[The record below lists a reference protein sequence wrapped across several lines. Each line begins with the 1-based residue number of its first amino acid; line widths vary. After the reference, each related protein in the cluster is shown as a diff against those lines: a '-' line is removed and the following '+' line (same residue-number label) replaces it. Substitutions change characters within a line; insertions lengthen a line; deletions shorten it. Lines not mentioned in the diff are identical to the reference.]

1 MPILDRQILFSD
13 AQSITGTS
21 ATASTDTIDN
31 GPFYTGNTARDLGVG
46 EDVYL
51 QVTVT
56 GVTGTSPTVSIVIQT
71 DDNEAFSSP
80 TAIATYSGIALPA
93 AGGNVL
99 LVCLPFGNYERF
111 MRLQYT
117 QGGTSPVAV
126 YKAGLV
132 RGVQAQR
139 IYADAITIS

>member
-1 MPILDRQILFSD
+1 MPILDRQLLFSD
-13 AQSITGTS
+13 NQAITGTS

-31 GPFYTGNTARDLGVG
+31 GPYFSGNSAKDLGVG

-51 QVTVT
+51 VINVTAVS
-56 GVTGTSPTVSIVIQT
+56 GTSPTVTVVLQT

-80 TAIATYSGIALPA
+80 SALTTISTIALPA
-93 AGGNVL
+93 AGGEIL
-99 LVCLPFGNYERF
+99 RLCLPYGSYERF

-117 QGGTSPVAV
+117 QGGTSPVAT
-126 YKAGLV
+126 YKAAIV
-132 RGVQAQR
+132 SGVQAQR